1 MEHSIIGQAIVRA
14 FEFFDRNK
22 RYWDDERV
30 TTTGEE
36 HYQRQFLKR
45 VQYERRVLTGTTRT
59 RR

>member
-1 MEHSIIGQAIVRA
+1 MSHSITGQAIIRT

-22 RYWDDERV
+22 DFWDKQRQTAE
-30 TTTGEE
+30 GEE
-36 HYQRQFLKR
+36 RYQHQFLKR